1 MGAHRIFAEM
11 DQTTRVPGNPRREL
25 SELREA
31 TKADYLEHTDIRY
44 GAARGWVDAIIAP
57 HETREVL
64 PIALEL
70 ATRPPPSG
78 GFRAGVFQ
86 V

>member
-1 MGAHRIFAEM
+1 VQIQQRQVERAGKKFSDGEIDAMHERIT
-11 DQTTRVPGNPRREL
+11 Q
-25 SELREA
+25 
-31 TKADYLEHTDIRY
+31 DYHMKTDIRY

-57 HETREVL
+57 HETREIL
-64 PIALEL
+64 IRALEL
-70 ATRPPPSG
+70 ATRPPPTG